1 MPRPFWSRCKR
12 GCMPQYSV
20 QIIVLAGLYA
30 LTGKLGLLLAAQ
42 TEFATVIW
50 PPSGIALGMLLVF
63 GYRVWPGVLIGSM
76 LINGH
81 LAGSFESFDHLF
93 GKSGLATFLTGVGAS
108 LQAVLGRY
116 LILKIFDFPLQIEKA
131 RDAFGFLA
139 IAGPISCLVSATIG
153 TGALYSLLEL
163 QQTKILSNW
172 MAWWAGDTFGVLAF
186 MPFTLIICSSLD
198 TGQQYGK
205 SGKHGKRG
213 LSPLSLGAFFAVLL
227 SIFATLLAWK
237 VMIVHLEYKNKDIFA
252 GRVHEAQRALF
263 FKLASY
269 QSGLLGASGF
279 FAGSDDVQ
287 WKEWQHFVNSL
298 EIKKNY
304 QGVNGIGF
312 IRPVKKEDLDAYIAE
327 QKANGQPD
335 FEVHPSRDADNFFVI
350 QYLAPW
356 EGNEKAIGL
365 NIAFEQN
372 RFEAAIMARDT
383 GQSTITKKIILVQDD
398 SRTPG
403 FLLLHPIYHN
413 DMPIETIE
421 QRRAAFI
428 GWIYAPF
435 VAQNFMQP
443 DLREGSAEKD
453 LYLQVYDGD
462 TTDAEAMIFSNRRV
476 YNLIGSMYHKE
487 NTVDT
492 YQQKW
497 TLVWNSTP
505 AFERRIISNE
515 PFIVLFS
522 GMTFT
527 SLLSMFMIVISQRT
541 ETIKREVERKTQQY
555 AASEGRMRMLVRH
568 TPAAVAMFDRD
579 MRYIMT
585 SERWVRDYNLFGK
598 EVLGRSHYDIF
609 PEVKLMP
616 EWMEHHRRALA
627 GESLSREE
635 DVWQRADGRTE
646 WLRWA
651 LHPWRDDSGNI
662 GGIIMFTE
670 IITDAKNSK
679 AELLRSNAALEEFA
693 YVVSHDLKAP
703 LRHISMCASFFE
715 ESMQEKMDDESRKLL
730 NIMRDSSEKMRV
742 MIESLLDYSRIGRSA
757 GEYKLVDLNQALADA
772 LVALTPQIEASSAV
786 VQADT
791 LPSVRGSQT
800 EITRVFQNLVENAIK
815 YRREDVAPV
824 IKLRSGKREGMWEI
838 SISDNGIG
846 VDPKFAVKIFQLF
859 QRLHGEDSGYTGAG
873 IGLAVCQRIIHYH
886 GGQIWLDPDYSD
898 GCRFV
903 LTFPDVTAS
912 R

>member
-1 MPRPFWSRCKR
+1 
-12 GCMPQYSV
+12 MPQYSV
-20 QIIVLAGLYA
+20 QILVLAGLYA

-81 LAGSFESFDHLF
+81 LAGSFESFEIFF
-93 GKSGLATFLTGVGAS
+93 GEGGLATFMTGVGAT
-108 LQAVLGRY
+108 LQAVIGRY

-139 IAGPISCLVSATIG
+139 IAGPISCLVSATVG
-153 TGALYSLLEL
+153 TLALYALLDL
-163 QQTKILSNW
+163 QQTKIFANW

-186 MPFTLIICSSLD
+186 MPFTLIICSNLNL
-198 TGQQYGK
+198 GQ
-205 SGKHGKRG
+205 KHGNRG

-237 VMIVHLEYKNKDIFA
+237 IMIIHLEHKNKDIFA

-279 FAGSDDVQ
+279 FAGSDQVD
-287 WKEWQHFVNSL
+287 WDEWRRFVNSL
-298 EIKKNY
+298 EIEQNY
-304 QGVNGIGF
+304 KGIGGIGF
-312 IRPVKKEDLDAYIAE
+312 IKPVAKEDLDAYLAE
-327 QKANGQPD
+327 QKANGQEG
-335 FEVHPSRDADNFFVI
+335 FELRPSKDAEHFFII

-356 EGNEKAIGL
+356 EGNEEAVGL
-365 NIAFEQN
+365 NIAFENN
-372 RFEAAIMARDT
+372 RYEAAIKARDT
-383 GQSTITKKIILVQDD
+383 GIATITKKIILVQDD
-398 SRTPG
+398 SKTPG
-403 FLLLHPIYHN
+403 FLLLHPIYDI
-413 DMPIETIE
+413 DMPIETVE

-435 VAQNFMQP
+435 IAKNFMQP
-443 DLREGSAEKD
+443 DTRDGSLEKD

-462 TTDAEAMIFSNRRV
+462 TTDPSGLIYSNRRV
-476 YNLIGSMYHKE
+476 YNLIGSMYHKQNSVE
-487 NTVDT
+487 TF
-492 YQQKW
+492 QQNW
-497 TLVWNSTP
+497 TLAWNSTP

-527 SLLSMFMIVISQRT
+527 SLLSMFLIVISQRT
-541 ETIKREVERKTQQY
+541 ETITREVERKTQQY
-555 AASEGRMRMLVRH
+555 AASENRMRMLVRH

-598 EVLGRSHYDIF
+598 EILGRSHYDVF
-609 PEVKLMP
+609 PEIKMIP
-616 EWMEHHRRALA
+616 EWMEHHRRTLA
-627 GESLSREE
+627 GESLSRDE

-715 ESMQEKMDDESRKLL
+715 ESMQQKLDDESRKLL
-730 NIMRDSSEKMRV
+730 HIMRDSSEKMRV
-742 MIESLLDYSRIGRSA
+742 MIESLLDYSRIGRSS
-757 GEYKLVDLNQALADA
+757 GEYKMVDLNRALADA
-772 LVALTPQIEASSAV
+772 LVALTPQIESSGAV
-786 VQADT
+786 VQADS
-791 LPSVRGSQT
+791 LPQVRGSQT

-815 YRREDVAPV
+815 YRRDDTAPV
-824 IKLRSGKREGMWEI
+824 VKLKSAKRDGVWEI
-838 SISDNGIG
+838 SIADNGIG
-846 VDPKFAVKIFQLF
+846 VDPKFASKIFQLF
-859 QRLHGEDSGYTGAG
+859 QRLHGEESAYTGAG

-886 GGQIWLDPDYSD
+886 GGQIWLDPDYAD

-903 LTFPDVTAS
+903 LTFPDVNAS
-912 R
+912 RNV

>member
-1 MPRPFWSRCKR
+1 
-12 GCMPQYSV
+12 MPQQTI
-20 QIIVLAGLYA
+20 QIIILAGLYA

-81 LAGSFESFDHLF
+81 VAGSFESLDVFF
-93 GKSGLATFLTGVGAS
+93 GKAGLTSLLTGIGAT
-108 LQAVLGRY
+108 LQAVIGRY

-139 IAGPISCLVSATIG
+139 IAGPISCLVSATVG
-153 TGALYSLLEL
+153 TAALYGLLDMPAGRV
-163 QQTKILSNW
+163 LSNW
-172 MAWWAGDTFGVLAF
+172 MSWWAGDTFGVLAF
-186 MPFTLIICSSLD
+186 MPFTLIVCSNLSI
-198 TGQQYGK
+198 GQ
-205 SGKHGKRG
+205 KHGKRG
-213 LSPLSLGAFFAVLL
+213 LSPLPLGAFFAVLL

-237 VMIVHLEYKNKDIFA
+237 VMMVHLEHKNRDIFVSHA
-252 GRVHEAQRALF
+252 QEAQRALF

-279 FAGSDDVQ
+279 FAGSDTVH
-287 WKEWQHFVNSL
+287 WEEWQRFVKSL
-298 EIKKNY
+298 DIAENY
-304 QGVNGIGF
+304 KGINGIGF
-312 IRPVKKEDLDAYIAE
+312 IRPVAKDELDNYIYQQKDSGQPGFVFRSEGNAENFFMVEYFASWEGKED
-327 QKANGQPD
+327 
-335 FEVHPSRDADNFFVI
+335 V
-350 QYLAPW
+350 
-356 EGNEKAIGL
+356 IGL
-365 NIAFEQN
+365 NIAAEKN
-372 RFEAAIMARDT
+372 RYDAAIRARDT
-383 GQSTITKKIILVQDD
+383 GEPTITRKIVLAQDD
-398 SRTPG
+398 AKTPG
-403 FLLLHPIYHN
+403 FLLLHPIYRI
-413 DMPIETIE
+413 DMPIDTEA
-421 QRRAAFI
+421 QRREAFI
-428 GWIYAPF
+428 GWIYASF
-435 VAQNFMQP
+435 IARNFLQSDAQEVGLGQ
-443 DLREGSAEKD
+443 D
-453 LYLQVYDGD
+453 LYLQVYDGE
-462 TTDAEAMIFSNRRV
+462 EADPADLIYSNRKM
-476 YNLIGSMYHKE
+476 YNLAGSMYHKKS
-487 NTVDT
+487 TVEVFQRD
-492 YQQKW
+492 W
-497 TLVWNSTP
+497 TLVWHSTP
-505 AFERRIISNE
+505 VFESWIISNE
-515 PFIVLFS
+515 PFIILFS

-527 SLLSMFMIVISQRT
+527 SLLSMFLIVMSQRT

-598 EVLGRSHYDIF
+598 EILGRSHYDVF
-609 PEVKLMP
+609 PEIKMIP
-616 EWMEHHRRALA
+616 EWMEHHRRTLA
-627 GESLSREE
+627 GESLSRDE

-715 ESMQEKMDDESRKLL
+715 ESMQQKLDDESRKLL

-757 GEYKLVDLNQALADA
+757 GEYKLVDMNRALADA
-772 LVALTPQIEASSAV
+772 LVALTPQIEAAGAI
-786 VQADT
+786 VQADS

-815 YRREDVAPV
+815 YRRDNVAPV
-824 IKLRSGKREGMWEI
+824 VKVKAGKRDGLWEI
-838 SISDNGIG
+838 SVTDNGIG
-846 VDPKFAVKIFQLF
+846 IDPKFASKIFQLF
-859 QRLHGEDSGYTGAG
+859 QRLHGEDSTYTGAG

-886 GGQIWLDPDYSD
+886 GGQIWLDPDYTD
-898 GCRFV
+898 GCRFI
-903 LTFPDVTAS
+903 LTFPDIMAS